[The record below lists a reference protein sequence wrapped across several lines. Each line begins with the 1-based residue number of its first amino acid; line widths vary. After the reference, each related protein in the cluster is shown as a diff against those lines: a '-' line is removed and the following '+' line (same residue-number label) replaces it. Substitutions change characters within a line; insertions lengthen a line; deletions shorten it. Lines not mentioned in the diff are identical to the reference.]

1 MENIIWGIL
10 FVIQTVKYILAE
22 NIFFKRDIK
31 RKWAGIVGFLIYIC
45 LIYSVQI
52 TSEEE
57 QYIILYTFVL
67 VTTYIMVYQNKV
79 EDFVHILILFIE
91 ITCIEDI
98 IEKIVAFIGRNV
110 GFLELSNH
118 YQYLITNSIVGIVI
132 LAIYC
137 WNKRKSIFDVKIRIE
152 YIWILVLWM
161 MINILLTAA
170 GVYVASEYVP
180 NQRIQ
185 NFMNFTNISSYLSIG
200 LIVLFITYIKNT
212 NKKLQQ
218 LLMVEKQLKDAQKQ
232 YYNTLLQK
240 EEETRKN
247 RHDWNNHLMCLAE
260 LAQNENA
267 DNTKQYIES
276 LIKQSVRLKDKQYD
290 VGNDVLNAILCCH
303 LSELDDDISVKI
315 MGKCRNDMNIGA
327 VDLCV
332 IVSNLVQNAVEYLR
346 DSSIETKELS
356 VSIEE
361 GNVYKRISVVNSVD
375 KNVSERTLKTTTKLD
390 KRNHGIGLRN
400 VRETIERN
408 GGKLEIN
415 IRKGMFRA
423 DVIWN

>member
-1 MENIIWGIL
+1 MEILVWGII
-10 FVIQTVKYILAE
+10 FIMEVMNYILGE
-22 NIFFKRDIK
+22 KIFFERTIK
-31 RKWAGIVGFLIYIC
+31 RKWAGIIGFLVYMCIVASMHISQKEDSV
-45 LIYSVQI
+45 LIMYG
-52 TSEEE
+52 
-57 QYIILYTFVL
+57 LAM
-67 VTTYIMVYQNKV
+67 VTAYIMVYRKII

-91 ITCIEDI
+91 VSCIEGITEKVIGAILQSTGCFNITKESLLLISGVVI
-98 IEKIVAFIGRNV
+98 IILFLIVYIF
-110 GFLELSNH
+110 
-118 YQYLITNSIVGIVI
+118 
-132 LAIYC
+132 C
-137 WNKRKSIFDVKIRIE
+137 KRKKISETKIRIE
-152 YIWILVLWM
+152 YIWIPVLSM
-161 MINILLTAA
+161 IINILLMAA
-170 GVYVASEYVP
+170 GLEVAKEYVS
-180 NQRIQ
+180 NQRVQYVMSIL
-185 NFMNFTNISSYLSIG
+185 NTSSYISVG
-200 LIVLFITYIKNT
+200 LVVFFITYIRNT

>member
-1 MENIIWGIL
+1 MENIILGIL
-10 FVIQTVKYILAE
+10 FIIQIWKYILAE

-45 LIYSVQI
+45 LIYLVQI

-67 VTTYIMVYQNKV
+67 VTTYIMVYQNKI
-79 EDFVHILILFIE
+79 EDFVHILILLIE
-91 ITCIEDI
+91 ITCIEGI
-98 IEKIVAFIGRNV
+98 TEKAVAFIGRNA
-110 GFLELSNH
+110 GFLELSNQ
-118 YQYLITNSIVGIVI
+118 YQYLITDSLVGIAI
-132 LAIYC
+132 FAIYC
-137 WNKRKSIFDVKIRIE
+137 WNKRKSLFDIKIRLE
-152 YIWILVLWM
+152 YVWILVLWM
-161 MINILLTAA
+161 MMNVLLTAS
-170 GVYVASEYVP
+170 GVYVASEYVT
-180 NQRIQ
+180 NEKFQ
-185 NFMNFTNISSYLSIG
+185 NLMIFTNICSYLSVG

-346 DSSIETKELS
+346 DSNIESKELS

>member
-1 MENIIWGIL
+1 MENIIWSIL
-10 FVIQTVKYILAE
+10 FIIQTLKYILAE
-22 NIFFKRDIK
+22 NIFFKRDAK
-31 RKWAGIVGFLIYIC
+31 RKRAGIVGFLIYIC

-52 TSEEE
+52 TREEE
-57 QYIILYTFVL
+57 KYLIMYGLAL
-67 VTTYIMVYQNKV
+67 ATTYMVVYQKKI

-91 ITCIEDI
+91 ITCIEGI
-98 IEKIVAFIGRNV
+98 TEKIVAFIGRNT
-110 GFLELSNH
+110 GFLALSNQ
-118 YQYLITNSIVGIVI
+118 YQYLITDSMVAI
-132 LAIYC
+132 LIFAIYC
-137 WNKRKSIFDVKIRIE
+137 WSKRKSIFDIKIRLE

-161 MINILLTAA
+161 MMNILLTAA

-185 NFMNFTNISSYLSIG
+185 NIMNFTNICSYLSIG

-212 NKKLQQ
+212 NQRLQQ
-218 LLMVEKQLKDAQKQ
+218 LLMVEKQLKEAQKQ
-232 YYNTLLQK
+232 YYNTLLQR

-315 MGKCRNDMNIGA
+315 VGKCKNDINIDD

-332 IVSNLVQNAVEYLR
+332 IVSNLVQNAVEYLKH
-346 DSSIETKELS
+346 SSMESKELLL
-356 VSIEE
+356 SIEE
-361 GNVYKRISVVNSVD
+361 GSVYKRISVVNSVD

>member
-1 MENIIWGIL
+1 MENIIWSIL
-10 FVIQTVKYILAE
+10 FIIQTLKYILAE
-22 NIFFKRDIK
+22 NIFFKRDAK
-31 RKWAGIVGFLIYIC
+31 RKRAGIVGFLIYIC

-52 TSEEE
+52 TREEE
-57 QYIILYTFVL
+57 KYLIMYGLAL
-67 VTTYIMVYQNKV
+67 ATTYMVVYQKKI

-91 ITCIEDI
+91 ITCIEGI
-98 IEKIVAFIGRNV
+98 TEKIVAFIGRNT
-110 GFLELSNH
+110 GFLALSNQ
-118 YQYLITNSIVGIVI
+118 YQYLITDSMVAI
-132 LAIYC
+132 LIFAIYC
-137 WNKRKSIFDVKIRIE
+137 WSKRKSIFDIKIRLE

-161 MINILLTAA
+161 MMNILLTAA

-185 NFMNFTNISSYLSIG
+185 NIMNFTNICSYLSIG

-212 NKKLQQ
+212 NQRLQQ
-218 LLMVEKQLKDAQKQ
+218 LLMVEKQLKEAQKQ
-232 YYNTLLQK
+232 YYNTLLQR

-247 RHDWNNHLMCLAE
+247 RHDWNNHLICMAE

-267 DNTKQYIES
+267 DNTKQYIEA
-276 LIKQSVRLKDKQYD
+276 LIKQSVYLKEKQYD
-290 VGNDVLNAILCCH
+290 VGNDVLNAILCRH

-315 MGKCRNDMNIGA
+315 VGKCKNDINIDD

-332 IVSNLVQNAVEYLR
+332 IVSNLVQNAVEYLKH
-346 DSSIETKELS
+346 SSMESKELLL
-356 VSIEE
+356 SIEE
-361 GNVYKRISVVNSVD
+361 GSVYKRISVVNSVD

>member
-1 MENIIWGIL
+1 MENIIWSIL
-10 FVIQTVKYILAE
+10 FIIQTLKYILAE
-22 NIFFKRDIK
+22 NIFFKRDAK
-31 RKWAGIVGFLIYIC
+31 RKRAGIVGFLIYIC

-52 TSEEE
+52 TREEE
-57 QYIILYTFVL
+57 KYLIMYGLAL
-67 VTTYIMVYQNKV
+67 ATTYMVVYQKKI

-91 ITCIEDI
+91 ITCIEGI
-98 IEKIVAFIGRNV
+98 TEKIVAFIGRNT
-110 GFLELSNH
+110 GFLALSNQ
-118 YQYLITNSIVGIVI
+118 YQYLITDSMVAI
-132 LAIYC
+132 LIFAIYC
-137 WNKRKSIFDVKIRIE
+137 WSKRKSIFDIKIRLE

-161 MINILLTAA
+161 MMNILLTAA

-180 NQRIQ
+180 NQRLQ
-185 NFMNFTNISSYLSIG
+185 NIMNFTNICSYLSIG

-212 NKKLQQ
+212 NQRLQQ
-218 LLMVEKQLKDAQKQ
+218 LLMVEKQLKEAQKQ
-232 YYNTLLQK
+232 YYNTLLQR

-247 RHDWNNHLMCLAE
+247 RHDWNNHLICMAE

-267 DNTKQYIES
+267 DNTKQYIEA
-276 LIKQSVRLKDKQYD
+276 LIKQSVYLKEKQYD
-290 VGNDVLNAILCCH
+290 VGNDVLNAILCRH

-315 MGKCRNDMNIGA
+315 VGKCKNDINIDD

-332 IVSNLVQNAVEYLR
+332 IVSNLVQNAVEYLKH
-346 DSSIETKELS
+346 SSMESKELLL
-356 VSIEE
+356 SIEE
-361 GNVYKRISVVNSVD
+361 GSVYKRISVVNSVD